1 MRVYLRTPKKYTRAG
16 QKPRALD
23 YRRIVLRAAFWL
35 VAAGVIFA
43 GVQVYNY
50 RDAFGPP
57 VQQWVN
63 QRVGEVENNMATA
76 AAPTPSP
83 TEDPTLRRGQA
94 DEAWRRGAIEQAL
107 DIYQA
112 ILPAL
117 PNDVTVHYQVTLGL
131 IIEGSY
137 DEAVA
142 AAARTINANPYA
154 SDAWAIQAFA
164 LIQVEQ
170 YGEAIAS
177 ATQALSLNENNSRAM
192 AYRAEAYYYLE
203 QYDRAFAAVDNA
215 LEADPNNPDAYRLR
229 GLLNQTVNFDF
240 EAARDD
246 YQTAYDLAPNLIYP
260 VFDLVA
266 LEIFSFSEYEN
277 AIATLRDIIDLNPR
291 NALAL
296 YWMGYI
302 YNRQVNDDNQA
313 ADYLSRCVEA
323 HPTNI
328 LCNYELGRV
337 QIDLLD
343 YERAVD
349 YFEAAVNA
357 GSSSPFHYYWAGYSQ
372 ILVGNCPAALPY
384 LQTGYQRAQEQ
395 ERTDLYS
402 LYEEGLF
409 DCQAPGFTFQP
420 TPTLES
426 TPEVTPEGG

>member
-1 MRVYLRTPKKYTRAG
+1 
-16 QKPRALD
+16 
-23 YRRIVLRAAFWL
+23 
-35 VAAGVIFA
+35 
-43 GVQVYNY
+43 
-50 RDAFGPP
+50 
-57 VQQWVN
+57 
-63 QRVGEVENNMATA
+63 
-76 AAPTPSP
+76 
-83 TEDPTLRRGQA
+83 
-94 DEAWRRGAIEQAL
+94 
-107 DIYQA
+107 
-112 ILPAL
+112 
-117 PNDVTVHYQVTLGL
+117 
-131 IIEGSY
+131 
-137 DEAVA
+137 
-142 AAARTINANPYA
+142 
-154 SDAWAIQAFA
+154 
-164 LIQVEQ
+164 
-170 YGEAIAS
+170 
-177 ATQALSLNENNSRAM
+177 M

-277 AIATLRDIIDLNPR
+277 AITTLRDIIDINPH